1 MAFLDRD
8 LARRLSIVALLPPLV
23 WLVLQ
28 QRAVGVVGVALV
40 VHLVA
45 ALAQAELYAMTLRDE
60 ARVLRAAGVGAGLLA
75 GVAVVWVPRLDL
87 LLPLLIATT
96 MLLAILQLFLHADLQ
111 RAALATAVLVFGVL
125 YVPLPLATVALLKR
139 LDQGHLW
146 LVLLL
151 SLTWLADTGAYL
163 VGRAWG
169 RHKLYPRISPGKSI
183 EGAAGAIAAGLAA
196 VAVAKLWYLPLL
208 SWWDV
213 LLIAVPGS
221 VLGMLGDLV
230 ESMLKRSVGVKDSG
244 RLLPGHGGL
253 LDRLDALLFAAPY
266 VYYYALFALG
276 QR

>member
-8 LARRLSIVALLPPLV
+8 LLRRLSIVALIPPLV

-28 QRAVGVVGVALV
+28 RGVLGVACV

-60 ARVLRAAGVGAGLLA
+60 ARALRAVGVGLGLLA
-75 GVAVVWVPRLDL
+75 GVVVVWAPAPGL

-96 MLLAILQLFLHADLQ
+96 MLLATLQLFGHRELPHA
-111 RAALATAVLVFGVL
+111 ATATALLLFGVL

-139 LDQGHLW
+139 LEHGPLW

-169 RHKLYPRISPGKSI
+169 RHKLYPRISPGKSV
-183 EGAAGAIAAGLAA
+183 EGAVGAVAAGLGA
-196 VAVAKLWYLPLL
+196 VAVAKLWYLPQLG
-208 SWWDV
+208 WGDV

-253 LDRLDALLFAAPY
+253 LDRIDALLFVAPY
-266 VYYYALFALG
+266 VYYYARFALG
-276 QR
+276 AV

>member
-1 MAFLDRD
+1 MALLDRD
-8 LARRLSIVALLPPLV
+8 LLRRLSIVALIPPLV

-28 QRAVGVVGVALV
+28 RSVLGVACV

-45 ALAQAELYAMTLRDE
+45 ILAQAELYAMTLRDE
-60 ARVLRAAGVGAGLLA
+60 ARALRAAGLGLGLLA
-75 GVAVVWVPRLDL
+75 GAVVVWVPAPEL
-87 LLPLLIATT
+87 LLPLLLAST
-96 MLLAILQLFLHADLQ
+96 MLLATLQLFWHRELP
-111 RAALATAVLVFGVL
+111 RAATATALLLFGVL
-125 YVPLPLATVALLKR
+125 YVPLPLATVVLLKR
-139 LDQGHLW
+139 LAQGPLW

-169 RHKLYPRISPGKSI
+169 RHKLYPRISPGKSV
-183 EGAAGAIAAGLAA
+183 EGAVGATAAGLLA
-196 VAVAKLWYLPLL
+196 VAVAKVWYLPQLG
-208 SWWDV
+208 WGDV

-253 LDRLDALLFAAPY
+253 LDRIDALLFVAPY
-266 VYYYALFALG
+266 VYYYARFALG
-276 QR
+276 AG